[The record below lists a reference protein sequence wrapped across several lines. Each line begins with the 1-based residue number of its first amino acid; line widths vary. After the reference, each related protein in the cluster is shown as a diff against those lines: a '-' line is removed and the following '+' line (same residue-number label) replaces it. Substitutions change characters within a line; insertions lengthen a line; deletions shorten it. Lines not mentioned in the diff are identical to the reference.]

1 MYWAAEGLEPGALND
16 MEMTWED
23 VQMISCDGHVMR
35 RTYPDHFGIDDW
47 YHPVI
52 GQRITELCKQRHFD
66 VCVVNYVWLSKT
78 LMWLPDDCIK
88 IIDTHDLF
96 GGRAEKFTS
105 IGRKPEW
112 YYTSVEEE
120 TRGLD
125 RADFVVAIQSDE
137 ALELKER
144 TRSEVV
150 EVGYLL
156 PPSPVR
162 RRRAEDDDAISLGY
176 IGSANPFNV
185 ASVSHFCEVLSG
197 RTLPQDVRLLASG
210 SICDLLKTMPRQPF
224 TLLGRVKHLDEFY
237 ESIDVAINPMTG
249 GTGLK
254 IKTIEALSHGVAVVG
269 TAEAFAGI
277 ETTEEA
283 HQFVTIEGM
292 VDYLQ
297 GLSRDPQ
304 AVQELR
310 QKSIRLFN
318 DYTNLHQGY
327 FLNLYRK
334 ILALKQVRAARPES
348 AKA

>member
-1 MYWAAEGLEPGALND
+1 
-16 MEMTWED
+16 
-23 VQMISCDGHVMR
+23 
-35 RTYPDHFGIDDW
+35 
-47 YHPVI
+47 
-52 GQRITELCKQRHFD
+52 
-66 VCVVNYVWLSKT
+66 
-78 LMWLPDDCIK
+78 MWLPDDCIK

-269 TAEAFAGI
+269 TAEAFA
-277 ETTEEA
+277 A
-283 HQFVTIEGM
+283 
-292 VDYLQ
+292 
-297 GLSRDPQ
+297 SRRRKKPISSLPSR
-304 AVQELR
+304 AW
-310 QKSIRLFN
+310 SITCRVFPATRRRCRN
-318 DYTNLHQGY
+318 C
-327 FLNLYRK
+327 
-334 ILALKQVRAARPES
+334 ARNRSGCLMITPTCIRDIS
-348 AKA
+348 

>member
-1 MYWAAEGLEPGALND
+1 M
-16 MEMTWED
+16 
-23 VQMISCDGHVMR
+23 
-35 RTYPDHFGIDDW
+35 
-47 YHPVI
+47 
-52 GQRITELCKQRHFD
+52 
-66 VCVVNYVWLSKT
+66 
-78 LMWLPDDCIK
+78 
-88 IIDTHDLF
+88 
-96 GGRAEKFTS
+96 
-105 IGRKPEW
+105 
-112 YYTSVEEE
+112 
-120 TRGLD
+120 
-125 RADFVVAIQSDE
+125 
-137 ALELKER
+137 
-144 TRSEVV
+144 
-150 EVGYLL
+150 
-156 PPSPVR
+156 R

-310 QKSIRLFN
+310 QKSIP
-318 DYTNLHQGY
+318 
-327 FLNLYRK
+327 
-334 ILALKQVRAARPES
+334 VV
-348 AKA
+348 